1 MALRMGQIFRVPNS
15 PQRNESLP
23 LLSRQTLSSSKEP
36 AASRF
41 SQQSQVLKTVCR
53 VSVSIPP
60 WGHMSRDGL
69 FQSFPASTGLCQY
82 QSQNQRH
89 LWDLLTGEP
98 GVHFGVFWGYR
109 MVLSLTLL
117 LWNVLIPKQVSRK
130 NLESCKQM
138 SSGFFH
144 QRRLNHAAREL
155 IK

>member
-1 MALRMGQIFRVPNS
+1 M
-15 PQRNESLP
+15 
-23 LLSRQTLSSSKEP
+23 
-36 AASRF
+36 
-41 SQQSQVLKTVCR
+41 
-53 VSVSIPP
+53 
-60 WGHMSRDGL
+60 

-82 QSQNQRH
+82 QSQNQSYH
-89 LWDLLTGEP
+89 WDLLTGEP
-98 GVHFGVFWGYR
+98 GVHLGVLWGYR

-130 NLESCKQM
+130 NLEGCKQM